1 MRAWIFLIQIPT
13 ISSYINSID
22 MWLSPPHATAPL
34 HFQQDYSYDR
44 PSCMYGP
51 VPVQLVES
59 DEEVQEV
66 DTSDE

>member
-1 MRAWIFLIQIPT
+1 M
-13 ISSYINSID
+13 
-22 MWLSPPHATAPL
+22 
-34 HFQQDYSYDR
+34 R
-44 PSCMYGP
+44 PSCMYAS